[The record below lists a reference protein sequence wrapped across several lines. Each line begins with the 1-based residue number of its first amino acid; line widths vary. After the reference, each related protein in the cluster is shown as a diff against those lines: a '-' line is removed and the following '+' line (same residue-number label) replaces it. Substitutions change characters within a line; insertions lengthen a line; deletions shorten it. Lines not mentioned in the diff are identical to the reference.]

1 MEDRQSNFDRF
12 STAAGNPEMHGQIM
26 NDATDVREI
35 RTGLFWGWYVVM
47 GAFIILAINYGA
59 RYSFGVFVKPMAE
72 EYHWSRSVI
81 SAGMSTMILAYG
93 IGGIFAGRLAD
104 RIAPRWIITAG
115 AGLMAAGLFLASLIR
130 EPWQFYLTYG
140 VFGGLGA
147 ACMGVVVCNSSVGK
161 WFIRKR
167 GLAIGIA
174 SIGVGAGTM
183 ATVPLAGYVVKV
195 YGWQLGFVA
204 IGVFVLLI
212 GVGLSQWLMGKT
224 KPEDYGLSP
233 DGGKTEEGSQSS
245 PPVSFTLYPARS
257 SVKTVLWDSQFWTM
271 VICYSLAVMAEM
283 SAMVHQVAYAMDRQI
298 DKVVA
303 ASSLGII
310 GLASIFGR
318 FFFGWLCDRISD
330 AKYAAAL
337 GFLLMAVGMFLL
349 LKTATVTLLFIYA
362 LLFGFGYG
370 SMTALMPFLLAD
382 RFGRH
387 ILGASYGMQVFF
399 VMAIGGTSGPV
410 IAGYIYDLT
419 GSYADAWILN
429 LAVLVFVTFLILTL
443 KKPGKEL
450 PGSAE

>member
-1 MEDRQSNFDRF
+1 
-12 STAAGNPEMHGQIM
+12 M
-26 NDATDVREI
+26 NDAADVRGVEK
-35 RTGLFWGWYVVM
+35 GLFWGWYVVA
-47 GAFIILAINYGA
+47 GAFLILAINYGA
-59 RYSFGVFVKPMAE
+59 RYSFGVFVKPMAA
-72 EYHWSRSVI
+72 EYNWSRSVI

-93 IGGIFAGRLAD
+93 IGGIFAGKLAD

-115 AGLMAAGLFLASLIR
+115 AGLMATGLFLTALIR
-130 EPWQFYLTYG
+130 EPWQFYLSYG

-147 ACMGVVVCNSSVGK
+147 ACLGVVVCNSSVGK
-161 WFIRKR
+161 WFVRKR

-195 YGWQLGFVA
+195 YGWQPGFA
-204 IGVFVLLI
+204 SIGVFVLII

-224 KPEDYGLSP
+224 KPEDYGLLP
-233 DGGKTEEGSQSS
+233 DGGKAEEGGPSSTPSSIAGRPVQSS
-245 PPVSFTLYPARS
+245 I
-257 SVKTVLWDSQFWTM
+257 KKVLRDTQFRIM

-283 SAMVHQVAYAMDRQI
+283 STMVHQVAYALDRQI
-298 DKVVA
+298 DKVAA

-318 FFFGWLCDRISD
+318 FFFGWLCDRVND

-337 GFLLMAVGMFLL
+337 GFFIMAVGMFLL
-349 LKTATVTLLFIYA
+349 LETTTVTMLFIYA

-370 SMTALMPFLLAD
+370 SMTALMPFLLAE

-399 VMAIGGTSGPV
+399 VMALGGTSGPM
-410 IAGYIYDLT
+410 IAGYIFDLS
-419 GSYADAWILN
+419 GSYINAWILN
-429 LAVLVFVTFLILTL
+429 LSALVFATFLILTL
-443 KKPGKEL
+443 KKPGKES
-450 PGSAE
+450 PAGAV